1 MVVSSLRF
9 IACVAFSI
17 ASGTS
22 ALSVVA
28 PKKSYL
34 DSLATSLPSTS
45 SPTKAPSGYLDSL
58 GSSSSSSS
66 SSANKTTTNVATPV
80 TKDAPVLTLTVRKK
94 EVTGIVGPGKRVF
107 LLLIFLLLTTLA
119 QFFLPLPK
127 QFVDQ
132 LGQYWAAPETV
143 EQVSRP
149 SPVNMPPQADK
160 EVQDMDEWA
169 F

>member
-17 ASGTS
+17 ASGAS

-34 DSLATSLPSTS
+34 DSLATSLPSTN

-58 GSSSSSSS
+58 GSSSSSTS
-66 SSANKTTTNVATPV
+66 KTPTNVATPV
-80 TKDAPVLTLTVRKK
+80 TKEATVTTPTVRKK
-94 EVTGIVGPGKRVF
+94 EVTGIVGPGKRG
-107 LLLIFLLLTTLA
+107 LLLLFFLLLTTLA
-119 QFFLPLPK
+119 QFFLPLPE
-127 QFVDQ
+127 QFFDQ
-132 LGQYWAAPETV
+132 LGHNWAAPETV
-143 EQVSRP
+143 EQVSQ
-149 SPVNMPPQADK
+149 SSLVNVPPQADK